1 MDRVKRVAVTA
12 LMVAM
17 LVGSATVP
25 ASAEDFVGNLRD
37 KIATSIPI
45 VAGLL
50 AMVAAV
56 VVGGVAY
63 YGSNNTGKWV
73 GKFLVGTLFVLA
85 ATLGADLLPALRD
98 FFGIGR

>member
-1 MDRVKRVAVTA
+1 MDRVRRVGAAALAV
-12 LMVAM
+12 LL
-17 LVGSATVP
+17 LVGSSAVP
-25 ASAEDFVGNLRD
+25 AGAADFVGNLRD